1 MFNTTLPSLVV
12 QAGWLMKL
20 VGRVKKTW
28 RRRLFLLKDDFLL
41 CYAAQ
46 DSSFPDHIFRQPPP
60 PMNSSTPSLPH
71 LPWVWAGDLAGVSS

>member
-1 MFNTTLPSLVV
+1 
-12 QAGWLMKL
+12 MKL

-46 DSSFPDHIFRQPPP
+46 DSSYPDHIFRQPP
-60 PMNSSTPSLPH
+60 
-71 LPWVWAGDLAGVSS
+71 